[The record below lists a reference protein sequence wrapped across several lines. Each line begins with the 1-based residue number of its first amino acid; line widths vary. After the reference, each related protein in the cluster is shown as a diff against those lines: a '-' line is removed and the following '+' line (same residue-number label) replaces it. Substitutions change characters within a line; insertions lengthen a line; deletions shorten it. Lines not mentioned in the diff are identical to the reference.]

1 MAVYNYKK
9 EESYQL
15 KSANS
20 KIYVS
25 VISGNGQGGSYF
37 ILKDL
42 EFVGAN
48 EKVLVGT
55 AKQLEEKSIQALV
68 TIQDKLIQTN
78 WTAVMVIISEGE
90 ANTFYNYA
98 EELPADKDMAC
109 YYINIKIIR

>member
-15 KSANS
+15 KSTNS
-20 KIYVS
+20 EISVA

-48 EKVLVGT
+48 EKVLVGK
-55 AKQLEEKSIQALV
+55 AKQLEDKSLQVLV

-78 WTAVMVIISEGE
+78 WTAVMVIISEGDV
-90 ANTFYNYA
+90 NTFYNYA

-109 YYINIKIIR
+109 YFINIKISR